1 MRLEIQF
8 FLVIVI
14 LYILMGIVLQDVNP
28 FIPLCSRSSKKTQ
41 TNLQLNAVDLFKNG

>member
-1 MRLEIQF
+1 MRLEVQF

-41 TNLQLNAVDLFKNG
+41 KNLQLNAVDLFKNG